1 MKSARPLLLLTFC
14 SRERL
19 PNDCRGVGSRRQ
31 QEDFVH
37 ALEVTGLQPVIDR
50 SFGLDR
56 LTEAFRYEEAGA
68 HFGKICVEF

>member
-1 MKSARPLLLLTFC
+1 M
-14 SRERL
+14 
-19 PNDCRGVGSRRQ
+19 
-31 QEDFVH
+31 DFVR

-68 HFGKICVEF
+68 HFGKICIEF